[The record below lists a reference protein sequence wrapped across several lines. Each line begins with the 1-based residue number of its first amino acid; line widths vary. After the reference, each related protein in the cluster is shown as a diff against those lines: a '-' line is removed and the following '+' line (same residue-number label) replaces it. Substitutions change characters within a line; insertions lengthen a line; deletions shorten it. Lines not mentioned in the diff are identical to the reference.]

1 MNAEDSKPPAG
12 EQRQSV
18 SLAELAAGIRLTTD
32 HHHLLVLPVRER
44 FGVVLTPDLLDPYVW
59 QDDVV
64 LSADDGSYRRA
75 VSFSESERLNR
86 RAYYFAF
93 DINDWGKRY
102 SLEIRRKSRE
112 GRAAEVDVLFTG
124 QLLPPPAE
132 WL

>member
-1 MNAEDSKPPAG
+1 MSTEDKEPPAT

-18 SLAELAAGIRLTTD
+18 SPAELAAGIRLATD
-32 HHHLLVLPVRER
+32 NHHLLVLPARER
-44 FGVVLTPDLLDPYVW
+44 FGVILTPDLLDPYVW
-59 QDDVV
+59 QDEVV
-64 LSADDGSYRRA
+64 LSADDGSYRRS

-93 DINDWGKRY
+93 DVSDWGKHY
-102 SLEIRRKSRE
+102 SLEIRRKAHE